1 VLRERP
7 AGLPDRY
14 RVLAPVAKGGMSCV
28 FLGTELLAPGIR
40 RPVVIKTLLP
50 RFADDEEHRTM
61 FLDEARTLSR
71 LSHPHVVSL
80 LGAGETAQGAYLVLE
95 YVAGPSL
102 RRVLDAEAERGAL
115 LRLDYALRIALHV
128 AEALD
133 YVHDARDQGG
143 RALHVVHRDLKPSN
157 VVIGLGAGPKLIDF
171 GIAQSE
177 DRLHE
182 TATGVLKGTDGYMAP
197 EQIDGRPTDRRVD
210 VFAFG
215 VLVYEML
222 TGEHPFAG
230 TPAFP
235 AASSSFVPAS
245 ARRAGV
251 SRAID
256 DLLATCLRI
265 APDERPEGLREVAV
279 VLRDELGELPLWA
292 EISEH
297 LAAIGAHDV

>member
-1 VLRERP
+1 MS
-7 AGLPDRY
+7 
-14 RVLAPVAKGGMSCV
+14 RVY
-28 FLGTELLAPGIR
+28 LGTELLAPGLR

-50 RFADDEEHRTM
+50 RFAGDEERRTM
-61 FLDEARTLSR
+61 FFDEARTLSR

-80 LGAGETAQGAYLVLE
+80 LGAGESPEGAYLVLE

-102 RRVLDAEAERGAL
+102 RRVIDAATADRRPLELDH
-115 LRLDYALRIALHV
+115 ALRIALHV

-157 VVIGLGAGPKLIDF
+157 VVIGIGAGPKLIDF
-171 GIAQSE
+171 GIARSE

-215 VLVYEML
+215 VLAYETL

-230 TPAFP
+230 TPSFP
-235 AASSSFVPAS
+235 AASSTFVPAS

-251 SRAID
+251 SSAID
-256 DLLATCLRI
+256 ELLAACMRI
-265 APDERPEGLREVAV
+265 DPDQRPESLREVAR
-279 VLRDELGELPLWA
+279 VLRGELRELPLWA
-292 EISEH
+292 EIAEH
-297 LAAIGAHDV
+297 LAAIGAHDDS

>member
-1 VLRERP
+1 LSERP
-7 AGLPDRY
+7 PGLPDRY
-14 RVLAPVAKGGMSCV
+14 RVLAPVANGGMSRV
-28 FLGTELLAPGIR
+28 YLGTELLSPGIR

-50 RFADDEEHRTM
+50 RFVDDEERRTM
-61 FLDEARTLSR
+61 FFDEARTLSR

-80 LGAGETAQGAYLVLE
+80 LGAGESAEGAYLVLE

-102 RRVLDAEAERGAL
+102 RRVIDVESGKGTR
-115 LRLDYALRIALHV
+115 LRIDYALRIALHV

-171 GIAQSE
+171 GIARSE

-182 TATGVLKGTDGYMAP
+182 TATGMLKGTDGYMAP

-215 VLVYEML
+215 VLVYEMI
-222 TGEHPFAG
+222 TGKHPFAG
-230 TPAFP
+230 TPTFP
-235 AASSSFVPAS
+235 AASSSFLPAS
-245 ARRAGV
+245 ERRSDV
-251 SRAID
+251 PRAID
-256 DLLATCLRI
+256 ELLAACLRVD
-265 APDERPEGLREVAV
+265 PDERPSGLREIAR
-279 VLRDELGELPLWA
+279 VLRDELGEMPLWA